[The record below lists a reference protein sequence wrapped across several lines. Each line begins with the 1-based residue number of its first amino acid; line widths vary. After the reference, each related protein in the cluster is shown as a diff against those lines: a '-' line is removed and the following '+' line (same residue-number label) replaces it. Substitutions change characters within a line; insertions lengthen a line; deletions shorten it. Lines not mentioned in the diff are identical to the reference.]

1 MSLESP
7 KQLMALDVLAEPCTS
22 AAHGRSEVS
31 ENRDAPE
38 GYILVERITVLS
50 GRLVCRVA
58 IPDPRYRYSNH
69 KLGATVRRAFPSIRA
84 HSCVN
89 GESDRFDPVLDT
101 TSVPHVLEHIAI
113 DIQIHETKKA
123 EQLVGA
129 TEWLDEDA
137 GIAMIQLS
145 FADDFEALGAFKQAL
160 AFLNKVAPVCLATY

>member
-1 MSLESP
+1 MPPESP
-7 KQLMALDVLAEPCTS
+7 KQPMAPDMFAKSREPVTHDKS
-22 AAHGRSEVS
+22 GASESRDGS
-31 ENRDAPE
+31 EDL
-38 GYILVERITVLS
+38 ILVERITVLS

-58 IPDPRYRYSNH
+58 IPDPRFRYGNH
-69 KLGATVRRAFPSIRA
+69 KLGAVVRRAFPSIKA

-89 GESDRFDPVLDT
+89 GESDMFDPVLDT

-137 GIAMIQLS
+137 GIAIIQLS
-145 FADDFEALGAFKQAL
+145 FADDFEALSAFKQAVT
-160 AFLNKVAPVCLATY
+160 FLNKVAPICY